1 MFLDSFHW
9 LPGEENFK
17 LLNAYVALS
26 KKDKLCSW
34 GVLSATPSGSQS
46 GDRFAPH
53 PRQLTSLAGDLDLE
67 VDLPSSAE
75 ACSSAPGY
83 FRRALLPVV

>member
-17 LLNAYVALS
+17 FLNADVALS

-34 GVLSATPSGSQS
+34 GVLSAKPSGSQS
-46 GDRFAPH
+46 GDRLAPP
-53 PRQLTSLAGDLDLE
+53 PRQLTSLGDLGLE
-67 VDLPSSAE
+67 ADLPSSAE